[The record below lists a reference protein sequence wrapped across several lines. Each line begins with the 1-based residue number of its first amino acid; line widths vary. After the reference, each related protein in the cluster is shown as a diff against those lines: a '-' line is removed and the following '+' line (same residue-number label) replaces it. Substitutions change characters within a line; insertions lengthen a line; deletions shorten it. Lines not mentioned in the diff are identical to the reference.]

1 MSRKDHHASFDPVG
15 EFILGMEPSKI
26 PVAVRRF
33 ASLLLLDTLGVA
45 AAAHATKPARI
56 ARETALRLYGAGPQA
71 PAAKMLFDA
80 RSASVP
86 GTLFAAA
93 AQIDNLDAH
102 DGYNPSKGHTGVV
115 AVPALLAFAQTVA
128 PLRPEEAL
136 AALVVGYEVGAR
148 AAIALHMTVRDYHSS
163 GAWNALA
170 VAALGARLR
179 GLGRGR
185 MREALGI
192 AEYYGPR
199 SQMMRVIDNPTM
211 LHDGSA
217 FGALA
222 GASAV
227 FLAEAGY
234 TGAPAITVE
243 ANEVAK
249 LWTDLGENFRTL
261 EHYIK
266 PFPICRWAHPLIEG
280 ALKLRAAHDFS
291 HAEVVSVELTTFH
304 EASRLFRG
312 MPETS
317 PVAQYA
323 IAFPVAAALVNGRL
337 GVDELAEASL
347 HDEKIGRLV
356 ALTSIRES
364 EAYNREFPKSRLGDV
379 MLVLSDGRRLQS
391 GTLHARGGPEAP
403 LTESEII
410 TKYRQYATPALG
422 LAKARALEKAVLGLC
437 DEEGDFSSVLALTAG
452 RAIDASE
459 PAVSPA

>member
-1 MSRKDHHASFDPVG
+1 MRRQNALRAPGDAIFRSEIGEGLRDVVQRRPRPLRSRR
-15 EFILGMEPSKI
+15 EFILGTDPSRI
-26 PVAVRRF
+26 PAEARHF

-45 AAAHATKPARI
+45 AAAHTMEPARI
-56 ARETALRLYGAGPQA
+56 ARDAALRLYGAGPQG

-86 GTLFAAA
+86 GALFAAA

-136 AALVVGYEVGAR
+136 AALVIGYEVGAR
-148 AAIALHMTVRDYHSS
+148 AAIALHMTVSDYHSS

-170 VAALGARLR
+170 VAALGGRLR
-179 GLGRGR
+179 RLGADR

-199 SQMMRVIDNPTM
+199 SQMMRVIDHPTM

-243 ANEVAK
+243 
-249 LWTDLGENFRTL
+249 GERPQNSGSISAR
-261 EHYIK
+261 ISGS
-266 PFPICRWAHPLIEG
+266 CN
-280 ALKLRAAHDFS
+280 
-291 HAEVVSVELTTFH
+291 TT
-304 EASRLFRG
+304 SSLFR
-312 MPETS
+312 S
-317 PVAQYA
+317 A
-323 IAFPVAAALVNGRL
+323 
-337 GVDELAEASL
+337 
-347 HDEKIGRLV
+347 
-356 ALTSIRES
+356 
-364 EAYNREFPKSRLGDV
+364 
-379 MLVLSDGRRLQS
+379 
-391 GTLHARGGPEAP
+391 
-403 LTESEII
+403 
-410 TKYRQYATPALG
+410 
-422 LAKARALEKAVLGLC
+422 
-437 DEEGDFSSVLALTAG
+437 AG
-452 RAIDASE
+452 RMR
-459 PAVSPA
+459 

>member
-1 MSRKDHHASFDPVG
+1 MSCKGHHAHFDPVS
-15 EFILGMEPSKI
+15 EFILGTDPSRI
-26 PVAVRRF
+26 PAEVRRF

-45 AAAHATKPARI
+45 AAAHTMKPARI
-56 ARETALRLYGAGPQA
+56 AREAALRLYGAGPQG

-86 GTLFAAA
+86 GALFAAA

-115 AVPALLAFAQTVA
+115 VVPALLAFAQTVA

-136 AALVVGYEVGAR
+136 AALVIGYEVGAR
-148 AAIALHMTVRDYHSS
+148 AAIALHMTVSDYHSS

-170 VAALGARLR
+170 VAALGSRLR
-179 GLGRGR
+179 RLGTDR

-199 SQMMRVIDNPTM
+199 SQMMRVIDHPTM

-243 ANEVAK
+243 GDEASK
-249 LWTDLGENFRTL
+249 LWVDLGENFMIL
-261 EHYIK
+261 QHYIK
-266 PFPICRWAHPLIEG
+266 PFPVCRWAHALVEG
-280 ALKLRAAHDFS
+280 ALKLRASHGFTHD
-291 HAEVVSVELTTFH
+291 EVVSIELTTFH

-337 GVDELAEASL
+337 GVDELAETSL
-347 HDEKIGRLV
+347 RDGKIGRLV
-356 ALTSIRES
+356 ALTSVRES

-379 MLVLSDGRRLQS
+379 TLVLSDGRRLRS
-391 GTLHARGGPEAP
+391 GTLNARGGPEAP
-403 LTESEII
+403 LTQSEII
-410 TKYRQYATPALG
+410 TKYRQYATAALG
-422 LAKARALEKAVLGLC
+422 SRKARALEKAVLGLC
-437 DEEGDFSSVLALTAG
+437 GDRGDFSSVLALTSG
-452 RAIDASE
+452 ASD
-459 PAVSPA
+459 